1 MRAAIYLRISLDRT
15 GERAGVER
23 QETECRELCAR
34 LGFEVGEVY
43 VDNDI
48 SATSGRRRPAFEKLL
63 ADRPPIV
70 VVWHID
76 RLVRKT
82 SDLEKVIDMGG
93 LVHAVTAG
101 TIDLST
107 PAGRAVARTV
117 TAWSTYETEQK
128 GERQRAAHRQRRAQG
143 RVWWNR
149 RPFGYTQQAEV
160 VEDEAEILATVYR
173 GVAAGETNLTA
184 WARRLNQAG
193 HTGTRGANW
202 TSPNLRAVLL
212 AERNVGGPTWEPV
225 VDEATYRRVREILTS
240 GGRPGGK
247 PRVGLLTGLGRCSV
261 CKGPVGVANLVNRP
275 GVSYYVC
282 RDGKHFSTPRL
293 PVEDMVDARA
303 VAVLAEP
310 EFLAQWGV
318 KTPADL
324 DAARREIT
332 AVDVL
337 LVELAEDYADPTHP
351 MTRAQFRAAT
361 EAATARRAAAE
372 SVLGSAVV
380 GTAFAGVGRDV
391 TGWWSRRS
399 MDQKRE
405 ILRLMFDYVELKP
418 RGRGYRVGI
427 PEASLLTPRRSA
439 EAD

>member
-1 MRAAIYLRISLDRT
+1 MKAALYLRISLDRT

-63 ADRPPIV
+63 LDRPPLV

-82 SDLEKVIDMGG
+82 KDLELVIEMGST
-93 LVHAVTAG
+93 VHAVAAG

-128 GERQRAAHRQRRAQG
+128 GERQRSSHRQRRAAG

-149 RPFGYTQQAEV
+149 RPFGYTQQAEIV
-160 VEDEAEILATVYR
+160 EAEADALAAVYA
-173 GVAAGETNLTA
+173 GVLTGDTNLTA
-184 WARRLNQAG
+184 WSRRLNQLG
-193 HTGTRGANW
+193 HTGTRGAPWN
-202 TSPNLRAVLL
+202 TANLRQVLL

-225 VDEATYRRVREILTS
+225 VDEATFRRVREILTS

-261 CKGPVGVANLVNRP
+261 CKGPVGVVTLMNVP
-275 GVSYYVC
+275 GVSYYSC
-282 RDGKHFSTPRL
+282 RDGKHFSTPRI
-293 PVEDMVDARA
+293 PVEEMVDARV
-303 VAVLAEP
+303 VAVLGDP
-310 EFLAQWGV
+310 DFLAQWGV

-324 DAARREIT
+324 DAARRDIT
-332 AVDVL
+332 AVDRL

-361 EAATARRAAAE
+361 EAATARRATAE

-391 TGWWSRRS
+391 AGWWSRRS

-439 EAD
+439 ATG